1 MIDFVIIILTILG
14 FIFPAFLI
22 NAIRS
27 NNDEE
32 VSKYKILSCIS
43 FAIIVCFMA
52 MLINS

>member
-1 MIDFVIIILTILG
+1 MMDFVIIILTILG

-27 NNDEE
+27 NNDEKL
-32 VSKYKILSCIS
+32 SKYKILSCFC
-43 FAIIVCFMA
+43 FAIIVCFIA

>member
-1 MIDFVIIILTILG
+1 MIAFAIIILTILG

-27 NNDEE
+27 DNDEKG
-32 VSKYKILSCIS
+32 SKYKILSCFC